1 MPTNTSGSVFHTED
15 HTFQSSERHKL
26 AFIKGSLLCVGHIMR
41 ILLMIPDLMYPPDKS
56 MCGIFGF
63 LSLFFG

>member
-1 MPTNTSGSVFHTED
+1 MPTNTSGSVFHREV

-26 AFIKGSLLCVGHIMR
+26 AFIKGSLLCVRHIMW
-41 ILLMIPDLMYPPDKS
+41 ILLMIPDLMYPDKS
-56 MCGIFGF
+56 MCEIFGF